1 MTLKS
6 NFSINK
12 LFVSKIVKI
21 SVGNQGFLS
30 VKLHTVGELLEDT
43 EWGRFYELIT
53 CNPET
58 KFLPQT
64 TNKMDTFDFIELV
77 SFNLGQYQ
85 EYRMFY
91 NLIRQQLPLLFHE
104 QEVVFDMKTKKII
117 VNDITMNSEIW
128 NYIVYILQLS
138 YGEKVSQPL
147 TFDSEEAR
155 QFFLAQQEME
165 QKIKATRAKAK
176 AQESKDVDDSIAK
189 ILLSIVYAF
198 PSLTFDYLLD
208 QTMAQVQWLQQ
219 YAAKSVSYNINAQ
232 ALAAGNM
239 KKGSKLDFFIK

>member
-1 MTLKS
+1 
-6 NFSINK
+6 
-12 LFVSKIVKI
+12 
-21 SVGNQGFLS
+21 
-30 VKLHTVGELLEDT
+30 
-43 EWGRFYELIT
+43 
-53 CNPET
+53 
-58 KFLPQT
+58 
-64 TNKMDTFDFIELV
+64 MDTFDFIELV

-117 VNDITMNSEIW
+117 VNDITMTSEIW
-128 NYIVYILQLS
+128 NYMVYILQLS

-198 PSLTFDYLLD
+198 PSFTFDYLLD